1 MHSEKLNCHRLTFH
15 KISSGHQRVNFNHT
29 RAMSHAELRSHP
41 HDSVLQSNFFNLIR
55 HVRAARLLTLPN
67 DDSMS
72 KNSFF
77 CLVQCAHIHLCFSA
91 GGYFRWRDNSLVV
104 LVNVERF

>member
-15 KISSGHQRVNFNHT
+15 EISSGHQRVNFNHT
-29 RAMSHAELRSHP
+29 RAPSHAELRSHP
-41 HDSVLQSNFFNLIR
+41 HDSALQSNFFNLIQ

-72 KNSFF
+72 KKRVFF
-77 CLVQCAHIHLCFSA
+77 ASCPVRAHSLMLVGWFPLA
-91 GGYFRWRDNSLVV
+91 G
-104 LVNVERF
+104 